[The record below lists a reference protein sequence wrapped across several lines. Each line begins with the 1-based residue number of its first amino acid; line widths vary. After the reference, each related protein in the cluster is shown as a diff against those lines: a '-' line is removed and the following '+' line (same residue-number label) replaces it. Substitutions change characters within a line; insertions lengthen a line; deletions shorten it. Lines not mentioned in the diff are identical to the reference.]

1 MSKVKC
7 SHCHIEFMEDI
18 MINDGDLKFCCNG
31 CQGVYHLLKDDG
43 LESFYDKM
51 GNNTIAPPIQVD
63 DDVTKFDRESF
74 EKRYVKLTQ
83 NNDKKVDLIIEGIHC
98 AACIWLNEKILSETD
113 GIIEANINFTNN
125 KALIVWDGSK
135 ISLSA
140 IITKIRSIGYNAY
153 PYDRNIQEQEATQ
166 EKKEFFIKMMV
177 AVFVSLNIMMIGVA
191 KYTGYF
197 AGIDDE
203 ILNAIHIAEFI
214 LSTPALFYSGSIF
227 FKGAYF
233 GLKNKVINMDLL
245 VASGASLAYIYSIY
259 VMLGGVG
266 QSYFDSVAMII
277 TFILVG
283 KY

>member
-1 MSKVKC
+1 
-7 SHCHIEFMEDI
+7 MEDI

-51 GNNTIAPPIQVD
+51 GNNTIAPPLQVD

-74 EKRYVKLTQ
+74 EKRYVKMTQ

-125 KALIVWDGSK
+125 KALIVWDASK

-140 IITKIRSIGYNAY
+140 IITKIRSIGYTAY

-177 AVFVSLNIMMIGVA
+177 AVFVSLNIMMI
-191 KYTGYF
+191 
-197 AGIDDE
+197 
-203 ILNAIHIAEFI
+203 
-214 LSTPALFYSGSIF
+214 
-227 FKGAYF
+227 
-233 GLKNKVINMDLL
+233 
-245 VASGASLAYIYSIY
+245 
-259 VMLGGVG
+259 
-266 QSYFDSVAMII
+266 
-277 TFILVG
+277 
-283 KY
+283 